1 MILIAIKEKNRE
13 KAYKNCEKCFFNDRN
28 NCRKPKHLPECVQ
41 TEKRNYYL
49 CFKLNTG
56 RF

>member
-28 NCRKPKHLPECVQ
+28 NCRKPKHLPECVP